1 MNVFLGDVIH
11 LAKEKEGRMT
21 MVTGQCSGLVLDDR
35 GDLERVYI
43 HGLDVAFWL
52 NQGWKF
58 IDHIE
63 EEEDDAEI

>member
-43 HGLDVAFWL
+43 HGLDGAFWL

-58 IDHIE
+58 IDHLE

>member
-52 NQGWKF
+52 DQGWKF
-58 IDHIE
+58 IDHVE